1 MLTQGKKKK
10 KKGSDAAEKLLQ
22 AGCRQASP
30 SLLAG
35 SSWVKFLVSFS
46 FCGWINSVGKFP
58 GESSRQSGRSRQ
70 GWGKMGTVQA
80 ALHISGI
87 ATKYQNTVAVSFGED
102 PLPDIQPELP
112 LLHLHD
118 ISLGLIGGHQR
129 EQISNCPSIPPCEEI
144 VDHITF
150 SDVVYNSSQG

>member
-1 MLTQGKKKK
+1 MFF
-10 KKGSDAAEKLLQ
+10 EP
-22 AGCRQASP
+22 RQALWCHNHCFGEP
-30 SLLAG
+30 VLLPDYP
-35 SSWVKFLVSFS
+35 L
-46 FCGWINSVGKFP
+46 I
-58 GESSRQSGRSRQ
+58 
-70 GWGKMGTVQA
+70 
-80 ALHISGI
+80 
-87 ATKYQNTVAVSFGED
+87 ED